1 SSDLDLIPFQNMNFD
16 AKWELLPASG
26 ELISVGVFYK
36 QLKDPIA
43 RTEMSGNVMTY
54 HNVGSTA
61 TVAGAELELK
71 KNIVKI
77 AGEYGDNVLSGGL
90 NLSYLYSNQ
99 KLENIIPRFTAEE
112 SALQGASPVLV
123 NADVTYLWNRQHW
136 NLTSTAVLNY
146 FSDRIYSLGGNNAY
160 RDIIEKGIPTLDF
173 ITQANI
179 HKKWG
184 VSLKA
189 RNLLN
194 PEVRLEREYDSYN
207 NTFLESYKRGIEISL
222 GLSYQF

>member
-1 SSDLDLIPFQNMNFD
+1 RASASMSYTLPQFIEIAEFLNAFSTYTTQGNPDLKPVQNMNFD
-16 AKWELLPASG
+16 AKWELFPTSG
-26 ELISVGVFYK
+26 ELISVGIVYK

-61 TVAGAELELK
+61 TVAGAESELK
-71 KNIVKI
+71 KNILKT

-123 NADVTYLWNRQHW
+123 NADLTYLWNRQHW

-160 RDIIEKGIPTLDF
+160 KDIIEKGVP
-173 ITQANI
+173 
-179 HKKWG
+179 
-184 VSLKA
+184 
-189 RNLLN
+189 
-194 PEVRLEREYDSYN
+194 
-207 NTFLESYKRGIEISL
+207 
-222 GLSYQF
+222 